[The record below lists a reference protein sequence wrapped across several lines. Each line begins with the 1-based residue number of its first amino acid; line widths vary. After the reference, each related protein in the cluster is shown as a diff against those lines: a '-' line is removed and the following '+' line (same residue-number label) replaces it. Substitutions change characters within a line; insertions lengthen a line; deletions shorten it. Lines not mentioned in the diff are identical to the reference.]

1 MAGKR
6 CVQLLSDGTQC
17 GAWALQGKDFC
28 FSHDPESREAKL
40 EACRTGGLV
49 KEIEL
54 DSPLEPMIV
63 TTPLEVVFLLS
74 KTIDEVRSGK
84 LDCRIANSIA
94 YLSTSLLKAFELA
107 TIDAKAEQAK
117 EIITQIM
124 SDRRQENIYG
134 R

>member
-1 MAGKR
+1 
-6 CVQLLSDGTQC
+6 VQTLSDGTQC

-40 EACRTGGLV
+40 EACRAGGLV
-49 KEIEL
+49 KDIEL
-54 DSPLEPMIV
+54 DSPLEPIIV
-63 TTPLEVVFLLS
+63 ATPLEVVFLLS
-74 KTIDEVRSGK
+74 RTIDDVRSGK

-107 TIDAKAEQAK
+107 TLDSKAEQAK

-124 SDRRQENIYG
+124 TDRRREDRYG